1 MKLVLLML
9 FSLNISAQDLSF
21 NEARS
26 LFEEG
31 GRPELENY
39 TSAPLNGRCV
49 YKNELDKKTATAL
62 LIDVQDGLFVAPI
75 TADKKA
81 HTYFDNLTYA
91 EIYTRHPKVENLFRE
106 VFFGESEAILFKK
119 EGSQN
124 FSAHIKESR
133 DYFLMKVF
141 LEEKVF
147 RYCYYFKRILVPRK

>member
-1 MKLVLLML
+1 MLLML
-9 FSLNISAQDLSF
+9 FGFNVSASDLNFIEAKSLY
-21 NEARS
+21 
-26 LFEEG
+26 EEG
-31 GRPELENY
+31 GRPALENY

-49 YKNELDKKTATAL
+49 YRNDLNKKTATAL
-62 LIDVQDGLFVAPI
+62 LIDARDGLFVAPI

-81 HTYFDNLTYA
+81 PTYFDNLTYLD
-91 EIYTRHPKVENLFRE
+91 IYRRHPNVDNLYRE
-106 VFFGESEAILFKK
+106 VFLGETEAILFKT